1 MPIVSLKHLPEEI
14 PLMVIYRILMFYELA
29 HRDEYI
35 ISVHIKKLRVS
46 KFMTPGSI
54 DLAN

>member
-1 MPIVSLKHLPEEI
+1 MLIVSLKEI
-14 PLMVIYRILMFYELA
+14 PLMVIYSILMFYELA
-29 HRDEYI
+29 HRDAYI

-46 KFMTPGSI
+46 KFVTQGSI